1 MTVIALTGGKA
12 APGATTAA
20 LALGL
25 SWPGPVLLVDADPCG
40 GDMVPGMLPGRVGT
54 DRGLLS
60 WLVATRRH
68 TVLEA
73 ARALAGHVVA
83 LPEAPGVWLMVG
95 VQHSGQAQPLA
106 SGGWDRLARV
116 LEREPTSNRRDVIVD
131 TGRLSSGACW
141 PVLAVADQILLAVRP
156 TARSVQGAR
165 GAADQLR
172 EHLGDL
178 GLVRLLIC
186 GAGEYSAKD
195 VSKQL
200 EIPIA
205 GVLPQDRR
213 AAAVLTEGAAAGMRT
228 LKRSRLLR
236 SATGLAARLES
247 GLAAGAEA
255 GNAIVASRWRTK

>member
-1 MTVIALTGGKA
+1 VTVVAITGGKA
-12 APGATTAA
+12 GPGATTAA

-25 SWPGPVLLVDADPCG
+25 SWPGLVVLVDADACG

-54 DRGLLS
+54 ERGLLS

-73 ARALAGHVVA
+73 AQVLAEHVVW
-83 LPEAPGVWLMVG
+83 LPEAPQVWLMPG
-95 VQHSGQAQPLA
+95 VQHGGQAQPLA
-106 SGGWDRLARV
+106 SGGWERLARV
-116 LEREPTSNRRDVIVD
+116 LEREPTAAGRDVIVD

-141 PVLAVADQILLAVRP
+141 PVLAVADQVLLAVRP
-156 TARSVQGAR
+156 TARSIQGAR

-178 GLVRLLIC
+178 AVVRLLIC

-195 VSKQL
+195 VSEQL
-200 EIPIA
+200 GVAVA
-205 GVLPQDRR
+205 GALPHDRA
-213 AAAVLTEGAAAGMRT
+213 AAAVLTEGAAAGMRP

-236 SATGLAARLES
+236 SAANLAAELAAA

-255 GNAIVASRWRTK
+255 GNGGVVLT

>member
-1 MTVIALTGGKA
+1 MTVVAVTGGKA
-12 APGATTAA
+12 GPGATAAA

-25 SWPGPVLLVDADPCG
+25 SWPGPVLLVDADAGG

-54 DRGLLS
+54 ERGLLS

-73 ARALAGHVVA
+73 AQVLAEHVVS
-83 LPEAPGVWLMVG
+83 LPEAPAVWLMPG
-95 VQHSGQAQPLA
+95 VQHGGQSQTLA
-106 SGGWDRLARV
+106 SGGWERLARV
-116 LEREPTSNRRDVIVD
+116 LERELTAGGRDVVVD
-131 TGRLSSGACW
+131 TGRLSSGSCW
-141 PVLAVADQILLAVRP
+141 PVLAVADQVLLVVRP

-178 GLVRLLIC
+178 SLVRLLIC

-195 VSKQL
+195 VSEEL
-200 EIPIA
+200 GVPVA
-205 GVLPQDRR
+205 GVLPPDRP
-213 AAAVLTEGAAAGMRT
+213 AAAVLTEGAAGGMRS

-236 SATGLAARLES
+236 SAASLAAELVAV
-247 GLAAGAEA
+247 GALAGAEV
-255 GNAIVASRWRTK
+255 GSGGVMLT

>member
-1 MTVIALTGGKA
+1 MTVVAVTGGKA
-12 APGATTAA
+12 GPGATTAA

-54 DRGLLS
+54 ERGLLS

-73 ARALAGHVVA
+73 AKVLAEHVVC
-83 LPEAPGVWLMVG
+83 LPEAPQVWLMPG
-95 VQHSGQAQPLA
+95 VQHGGQGQPLA
-106 SGGWDRLARV
+106 SGGWERLARV
-116 LEREPTSNRRDVIVD
+116 LEREPTAGRRDVIVD
-131 TGRLSSGACW
+131 TGRLSPGACW
-141 PVLAVADQILLAVRP
+141 PVLAVADQVLLTVRP
-156 TARSVQGAR
+156 TARGVQGAR

-178 GLVRLLIC
+178 GLVALLIC

-195 VSKQL
+195 VSAQL
-200 EIPIA
+200 EVQVA
-205 GVLPQDRR
+205 GALPHDRA
-213 AAAVLTEGAAAGMRT
+213 AAAVLTEGAATGMRP

-236 SATGLAARLES
+236 CATNLAQELVDAGLNPAAD
-247 GLAAGAEA
+247 AGTA
-255 GNAIVASRWRTK
+255 GVVSR

>member
-1 MTVIALTGGKA
+1 MTVVAVTGGKA
-12 APGATTAA
+12 GPGATTAA

-54 DRGLLS
+54 ERGLLS

-73 ARALAGHVVA
+73 ARVLAEHVVC
-83 LPEAPGVWLMVG
+83 LPEAPQVWLMPG
-95 VQHSGQAQPLA
+95 VQHGGQAHPLA
-106 SGGWDRLARV
+106 SGGWERLARV
-116 LEREPTSNRRDVIVD
+116 LEREPTTGGRDVIVD
-131 TGRLSSGACW
+131 TGRLSPGACW
-141 PVLAVADQILLAVRP
+141 PVLAVADQILLSVRP

-165 GAADQLR
+165 GAIDQLR

-178 GLVRLLIC
+178 ACVRLLIC

-195 VSKQL
+195 VSAQL
-200 EIPIA
+200 EVPVA
-205 GVLPQDRR
+205 GALPHDRS
-213 AAAVLTEGAAAGMRT
+213 AAAVLTEGASTGMRS

-236 SATGLAARLES
+236 SAAGLAVELVEAALS
-247 GLAAGAEA
+247 NGAGAAAG
-255 GNAIVASRWRTK
+255 GVVSP

>member
-1 MTVIALTGGKA
+1 MTVVALTGGKA

-25 SWPGPVLLVDADPCG
+25 SWPGPVLLVDADAGG
-40 GDMVPGMLPGRVGT
+40 GDMVPGMLPGRVGNEL
-54 DRGLLS
+54 GLLS

-73 ARALAGHVVA
+73 AELLAAHVVG
-83 LPEAPGVWLMVG
+83 LPEAPQVWLMPG
-95 VQHSGQAQPLA
+95 VQHVGQAQPLA
-106 SGGWDRLARV
+106 SGGWERLARV
-116 LEREPTSNRRDVIVD
+116 LEREPAASGRDVIID
-131 TGRLSSGACW
+131 TGRLSREACW

-165 GAADQLR
+165 SAMDQLR

-195 VSKQL
+195 VSGQL
-200 EIPIA
+200 GVPAA
-205 GVLPQDRR
+205 GILPVDR
-213 AAAVLTEGAAAGMRT
+213 AAAAALTEGAATGMRP

-236 SATGLAARLES
+236 CAAALAVELA
-247 GLAAGAEA
+247 AAGATANVSA
-255 GNAIVASRWRTK
+255 GNGASVLR

>member
-1 MTVIALTGGKA
+1 MTVVAVTGGKA
-12 APGATTAA
+12 GPGATTAA

-25 SWPGPVLLVDADPCG
+25 SWPGPVLVVDADACG

-73 ARALAGHVVA
+73 AQVLAEHVVS
-83 LPEAPGVWLMVG
+83 LPEAPAVWLMPG
-95 VQHSGQAQPLA
+95 VQHGGQAQPLA
-106 SGGWDRLARV
+106 SGGWERLARV
-116 LEREPTSNRRDVIVD
+116 LEREPTAAGRDVIVD
-131 TGRLSSGACW
+131 TGRLSCGSCW
-141 PVLAVADQILLAVRP
+141 PVLAVADQILLAARP

-178 GLVRLLIC
+178 GVVRLVIC
-186 GAGEYSAKD
+186 GAGEYSAKA
-195 VSKQL
+195 VSEQL
-200 EIPIA
+200 GIA
-205 GVLPQDRR
+205 VVGVLPQDRS
-213 AAAVLTEGAAAGMRT
+213 AAAVLTEGAAAGMRS

-236 SATGLAARLES
+236 SAASLAADLV
-247 GLAAGAEA
+247 AAGAAADAEA
-255 GNAIVASRWRTK
+255 GNGGVVLA